1 MRGRRRPS
9 PDSSHAGGAAKWGL
23 RNGAANVRIA
33 PAVFAR
39 HTGGDLVA
47 CDSKLAKA
55 RERNGQLEDLTA
67 WQQQRIA
74 ELEQSAKIAAQCLAA
89 LKAQP
94 AAPIFEAEKQHRQA
108 CPRRRA
114 LPSAVVVVCSVS
126 SVCCRRRHRLLSEW

>member
-1 MRGRRRPS
+1 
-9 PDSSHAGGAAKWGL
+9 
-23 RNGAANVRIA
+23 VR
-33 PAVFAR
+33 
-39 HTGGDLVA
+39 GDLVA
-47 CDSKLAKA
+47 CESKLAKA
-55 RERNGQLEDLTA
+55 QERIGQLEDRTA

-74 ELEQSAKIAAQCLAA
+74 ELEQSAALCPAV

-94 AAPIFEAEKQHRQA
+94 AVPIFEAEKRQRQA